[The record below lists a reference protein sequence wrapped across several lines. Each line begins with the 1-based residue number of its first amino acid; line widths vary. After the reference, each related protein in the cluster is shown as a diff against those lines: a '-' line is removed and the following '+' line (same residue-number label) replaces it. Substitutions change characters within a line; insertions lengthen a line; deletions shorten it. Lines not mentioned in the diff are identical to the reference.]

1 MSFQS
6 LLSLL
11 TSSPIDLSP
20 YETLYKHLHSHPE
33 LSLQE
38 RETASTAAAHLHS
51 LNAGYEIH
59 TSIGGH
65 GLVGVLKN
73 GNGKTVLL
81 RADMDALP
89 VREDTGLDYASTVT
103 MRDNDDILKPV
114 MHACGHDF
122 HVTALL
128 AAAERLAKMKEFWK
142 GTLIILF
149 QPSEERSGGARAM
162 VDDGLYDKI
171 PVPDIVLG
179 QHVMALRAG
188 NIGCRIGTIM
198 SEADSF
204 CITLFG
210 RGGHGSM
217 PHRTVDP
224 VVMAASVVMK
234 LQTIVSR
241 EVDPDQFAV
250 VTVGSLQAGQTEN
263 IIADKAEVR
272 VNVRTQNHDVR
283 NKVLAATR
291 RIIKAECE
299 ASGATKE
306 PLFEATAKFPLSVND
321 EAVTKSVMESFGEF
335 FGDRFDPNTAA
346 STASEDYSILASSQG
361 KPSCFWF
368 FGGVEEKSWD
378 DIKKKGRLTEDVH
391 VNHSP
396 SFAPVVQP
404 TLSTGVDALCVAAL
418 TFLRNS

>member
-1 MSFQS
+1 MSTQTLSS
-6 LLSLL
+6 LLS
-11 TSSPIDLSP
+11 SSPIDLAP
-20 YETLYKHLHSHPE
+20 YETLYKHLHTHPE

-38 RETASTAAAHLHS
+38 SETASTVASHLRS
-51 LNAGYEIH
+51 LNAGYDIH

-65 GLVGVLKN
+65 GLAGVLRN
-73 GNGKTVLL
+73 GAGKSVLL

-89 VREDTGLDYASTVT
+89 VREDTGIDYASKAT
-103 MRDNDDILKPV
+103 MRDNDDVDKPV

-128 AAAERLAKMKEFWK
+128 AAAERLAKMKESWK
-142 GTLIILF
+142 GTLIVLF
-149 QPSEERSGGARAM
+149 QPNEERAGGAQAM
-162 VDDGLYDKI
+162 VDDGLYEKVPI
-171 PVPDIVLG
+171 PDIVLG

-188 NIGCRIGTIM
+188 NVGCRVGTIM

-204 CITLFG
+204 KITLFG

-224 VVMAASVVMK
+224 VVMAASLVMK

-272 VNVRTQNHDVR
+272 VNVRTQDHEVR
-283 NKVLAATR
+283 NRVLASIR
-291 RIIKAECE
+291 RIVKGECE
-299 ASGATKE
+299 ASSAIKE
-306 PLFEATAKFPLSVND
+306 PLIEETTHFPLSVND
-321 EAVTKSVMESFGEF
+321 EAVTKRVMDSFGEA
-335 FGDRFDPNTAA
+335 FGDRFDPNVAPN
-346 STASEDYSILASSQG
+346 TASEDYSILASSQG

-368 FGGVEEKSWD
+368 FGGMDHKVWD
-378 DIKKKGRLTEDVH
+378 DSAKKGRLAEDIS

-396 SFAPVVQP
+396 FFAPAIQP
-404 TLSTGVDALCVAAL
+404 TLGTGVDALCLGAL
-418 TFLRNS
+418 TFLKSS